1 MSAKNFKISVKEA
14 VEYTTTWR
22 TVHQSDSGI
31 PMAFTITHQEVIDMI
46 NEVLPPGTDPAEIA
60 YRFYMGYKQV
70 EVVTPKGTEFQTK
83 PAMVIVV
90 VSGFT
95 RDENGNVTNPGTDI
109 YEITKTVKSADVDD
123 EDTSGCFDFSYP
135 CPVTCPIDSPLV
147 TGIIP

>member
-14 VEYTTTWR
+14 VQYTTTWR
-22 TVHQSDSGI
+22 TVYGSDKSI
-31 PMAFTITHQEVIDMI
+31 PMAFTITHQEVMDMI
-46 NEVLPPGTDPAEIA
+46 AEVLPPGTDPTEIA

-70 EVVTPKGTEFQTK
+70 EVVTTKGTEFQTK

-109 YEITKTVKSADVDD
+109 YEITKTVESADMSD

-135 CPVTCPIDSPLV
+135 CPTTCPIDSPLV
-147 TGIIP
+147 NGIIP